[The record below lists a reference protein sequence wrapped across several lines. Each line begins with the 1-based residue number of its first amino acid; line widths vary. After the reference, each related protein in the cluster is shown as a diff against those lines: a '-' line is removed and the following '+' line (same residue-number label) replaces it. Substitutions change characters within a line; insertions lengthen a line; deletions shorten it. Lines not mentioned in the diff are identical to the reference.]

1 MERKEGNAT
10 FHNFGVQPDKKDAIY
25 LTATLTSQFTQ
36 TRPSTDNNY
45 SFDSGDDI
53 RSGCRTPVTTTQCT
67 TVLLRTT
74 LTTTVELH
82 DHMLP
87 SGSTNLL
94 YFKLLLVFPRIS
106 AHALISTLSRKSAH
120 PLGHKVKPTPP
131 PSSLTF
137 LSSRNTRKTCF
148 YQVSIVY
155 LLRIFV
161 ISIRVR
167 DNEAIKRSSCTN
179 GKPP

>member
-1 MERKEGNAT
+1 MTWCIWSNYLSLGRLSSSLLELWSPFLSSCNANFLFVWEDYKSVLWSRMERKEGNAT

-106 AHALISTLSRKSAH
+106 AHALISTLSRKKRP
-120 PLGHKVKPTPP
+120 PLRP
-131 PSSLTF
+131 
-137 LSSRNTRKTCF
+137 
-148 YQVSIVY
+148 
-155 LLRIFV
+155 
-161 ISIRVR
+161 
-167 DNEAIKRSSCTN
+167 
-179 GKPP
+179 

>member
-45 SFDSGDDI
+45 TFDSGDDI

-148 YQVSIVY
+148 Y
-155 LLRIFV
+155 
-161 ISIRVR
+161 
-167 DNEAIKRSSCTN
+167 
-179 GKPP
+179 